1 MTQLNLMN
9 ASNPYERLANYSK
22 AESNKEKDS
31 EKLAEQGNGN
41 TNANTAANTAQAATS
56 QDAID
61 KLNASGELAN
71 ATTALSEKTL
81 NALKSRLQSTEAEL
95 ARLDQQ
101 IKSLSTGS
109 TNSMKS
115 VLVGQNNVGSTTG
128 AGLAASVA
136 DMARAEVAARAES
149 AAQAANNANTNG
161 GANNANNGKSEADK
175 ANIRE
180 AMMRYLSVERS
191 VRIAEMMNLQQ
202 QIAQAQGL

>member
-9 ASNPYERLANYSK
+9 TSNPYERLANYSK
-22 AESNKEKDS
+22 TESNKDKDS
-31 EKLAEQGNGN
+31 EKLAEQGNSN
-41 TNANTAANTAQAATS
+41 TNANTAQATTS
-56 QDAID
+56 QDWLD
-61 KLNASGELAN
+61 KLNASGDLTN

-149 AAQAANNANTNG
+149 AAQSADSNANTS
-161 GANNANNGKSEADK
+161 NANSGKSEAEK

-191 VRIAEMMNLQQ
+191 VRIAEMMTLQQ

>member
-1 MTQLNLMN
+1 M
-9 ASNPYERLANYSK
+9 
-22 AESNKEKDS
+22 ESNKDKDS
-31 EKLAEQGNGN
+31 EKLAEQGNN
-41 TNANTAANTAQAATS
+41 ATNPTAQAITS
-56 QDAID
+56 QDELD
-61 KLNASGELAN
+61 KLNANGELAN

-115 VLVGQNNVGSTTG
+115 VLVGQNNMNSTAS

-149 AAQAANNANTNG
+149 AAQSADSTNANT
-161 GANNANNGKSEADK
+161 NNGKSEADK

-191 VRIAEMMNLQQ
+191 VRIAEMMTLQQ

>member
-9 ASNPYERLANYSK
+9 TSNPYERLANYSK
-22 AESNKEKDS
+22 MESNKDKDS
-31 EKLAEQGNGN
+31 EKLAEQGNSA
-41 TNANTAANTAQAATS
+41 TNPNTAEATTS
-56 QDAID
+56 QDTLD

-81 NALKSRLQSTEAEL
+81 DALKSRLQSTEAEL

-101 IKSLSTGS
+101 IKNLSTGS

-149 AAQAANNANTNG
+149 AAQSADNTNANT
-161 GANNANNGKSEADK
+161 NNGKSEADK

-191 VRIAEMMNLQQ
+191 VRIAEMMTLQQ

>member
-9 ASNPYERLANYSK
+9 TSNPYERLANYSK
-22 AESNKEKDS
+22 TESNKDKDS
-31 EKLAEQGNGN
+31 EKLAEQGNSN
-41 TNANTAANTAQAATS
+41 TNANTAQATTS
-56 QDAID
+56 QDSLD
-61 KLNASGELAN
+61 KLNASGELTN

-81 NALKSRLQSTEAEL
+81 NALKSRLHSTEAEL

-136 DMARAEVAARAES
+136 DMARSEVAARAES
-149 AAQAANNANTNG
+149 AAQSADSNANTS
-161 GANNANNGKSEADK
+161 NANSGKSEAEK

-191 VRIAEMMNLQQ
+191 VRIAEMMTLQQ

>member
-9 ASNPYERLANYSK
+9 TSNPYERLANYSK
-22 AESNKEKDS
+22 MESNKDKDS
-31 EKLAEQGNGN
+31 EKLAEQGNNATNPN
-41 TNANTAANTAQAATS
+41 TTEATTS
-56 QDAID
+56 QDTLD

-101 IKSLSTGS
+101 IKNLSTGS

-115 VLVGQNNVGSTTG
+115 VLVGQNNVGNTTG

-149 AAQAANNANTNG
+149 AAQSADTTNANT
-161 GANNANNGKSEADK
+161 NNGKSEADK

-191 VRIAEMMNLQQ
+191 VRIAEMMTLQQ

>member
-9 ASNPYERLANYSK
+9 TSNPYERLANYSK
-22 AESNKEKDS
+22 MESNKDKDS
-31 EKLAEQGNGN
+31 EKLAEQGNSA
-41 TNANTAANTAQAATS
+41 TNPNTAEATTS
-56 QDAID
+56 QDTLD

-101 IKSLSTGS
+101 IKNLSTGS

-149 AAQAANNANTNG
+149 AAQSADATNANT
-161 GANNANNGKSEADK
+161 NNGKSEADK

-191 VRIAEMMNLQQ
+191 VRIAEMMTLQQ

>member
-9 ASNPYERLANYSK
+9 TSNPYERLANYSK
-22 AESNKEKDS
+22 MESNKDKDS
-31 EKLAEQGNGN
+31 EKLAEQGNGA
-41 TNANTAANTAQAATS
+41 TNSNTAEATTS
-56 QDAID
+56 QDTLD

-101 IKSLSTGS
+101 IKNLSTGS

-149 AAQAANNANTNG
+149 AAQSADATNTNT
-161 GANNANNGKSEADK
+161 NNGKSEADK

-191 VRIAEMMNLQQ
+191 VRIAEMMTLQQ

>member
-22 AESNKEKDS
+22 TESNKDKDS
-31 EKLAEQGNGN
+31 EKLAEQGNGS
-41 TNANTAANTAQAATS
+41 TNSNTAANTAQATTS
-56 QDAID
+56 QDALD

-149 AAQAANNANTNG
+149 AAQAADSSNAN
-161 GANNANNGKSEADK
+161 ANNANSGKSEADK

-191 VRIAEMMNLQQ
+191 VRLAEMMNLQQ

>member
-9 ASNPYERLANYSK
+9 TSNPYERLANYSK
-22 AESNKEKDS
+22 TESNKDKDS
-31 EKLAEQGNGN
+31 EKLAEQGNSN
-41 TNANTAANTAQAATS
+41 TNANTAQATTS
-56 QDAID
+56 QDSLD
-61 KLNASGELAN
+61 KLNASGELTN

-149 AAQAANNANTNG
+149 AAQSADSNANTS
-161 GANNANNGKSEADK
+161 NANSGKSEAEK

-191 VRIAEMMNLQQ
+191 VRIAEMMTLQQ
-202 QIAQAQGL
+202 QIAQTQGL

>member
-9 ASNPYERLANYSK
+9 TSNPYERLANYSK
-22 AESNKEKDS
+22 MESNKDKDS
-31 EKLAEQGNGN
+31 EKLAEQGNSA
-41 TNANTAANTAQAATS
+41 TNPNTAQATTS
-56 QDAID
+56 QDELD

-101 IKSLSTGS
+101 IKNLSTGS

-149 AAQAANNANTNG
+149 AAQSADATNANT
-161 GANNANNGKSEADK
+161 NNGKSEADK

-191 VRIAEMMNLQQ
+191 VRIAEMMTLQQ

>member
-9 ASNPYERLANYSK
+9 TSNPYERLANYSK
-22 AESNKEKDS
+22 MESNKDKDS
-31 EKLAEQGNGN
+31 EKLAEQGNNATNPN
-41 TNANTAANTAQAATS
+41 TTEATTS
-56 QDAID
+56 QDTLD

-71 ATTALSEKTL
+71 TTTALSEKTL

-101 IKSLSTGS
+101 IKNLSTGS

-149 AAQAANNANTNG
+149 AAQSADTTNANT
-161 GANNANNGKSEADK
+161 NNGKSEADK

-191 VRIAEMMNLQQ
+191 VRIAEMMTLQQ

>member
-9 ASNPYERLANYSK
+9 TSNPYERLANYSK
-22 AESNKEKDS
+22 TESNKDKDS
-31 EKLAEQGNGN
+31 EKLAEQGNSN
-41 TNANTAANTAQAATS
+41 TNANTAQATTS
-56 QDAID
+56 QDSLD
-61 KLNASGELAN
+61 KLNASGELTN

-149 AAQAANNANTNG
+149 AAQSADSNANTS
-161 GANNANNGKSEADK
+161 NANSGKSEAEK

-191 VRIAEMMNLQQ
+191 VRIAEMMTLQQ
-202 QIAQAQGL
+202 QIAQAQGR

>member
-9 ASNPYERLANYSK
+9 TSNPYERLANYSK
-22 AESNKEKDS
+22 TESNKDKDS
-31 EKLAEQGNGN
+31 EKLAEQGNSN
-41 TNANTAANTAQAATS
+41 TNANTAQATTS
-56 QDAID
+56 QDSLD
-61 KLNASGELAN
+61 KLNASGELTN

-149 AAQAANNANTNG
+149 AAQSADSNANTS
-161 GANNANNGKSEADK
+161 NANSGKSEAEK

-191 VRIAEMMNLQQ
+191 VRIAEMMTLQQ

>member
-9 ASNPYERLANYSK
+9 TSNPYERLANYSK
-22 AESNKEKDS
+22 MESNKDKDS
-31 EKLAEQGNGN
+31 EKLAEQGNN
-41 TNANTAANTAQAATS
+41 ATNPNTAQATTS
-56 QDAID
+56 QDELD

-101 IKSLSTGS
+101 IKNLSTGS

-149 AAQAANNANTNG
+149 AAQSADATNANT
-161 GANNANNGKSEADK
+161 NNGKSEADK

-191 VRIAEMMNLQQ
+191 VRIAEMMTLQQ

>member
-9 ASNPYERLANYSK
+9 TSNPYERLANYSK
-22 AESNKEKDS
+22 MESNKDKDS
-31 EKLAEQGNGN
+31 EKLAEQGNSA
-41 TNANTAANTAQAATS
+41 TNPNTAEATTS
-56 QDAID
+56 QDTLD

-81 NALKSRLQSTEAEL
+81 DALKSRLQSTEAEL

-101 IKSLSTGS
+101 IKNLSTGS

-149 AAQAANNANTNG
+149 AAQSADNINANT
-161 GANNANNGKSEADK
+161 NNGKSEADK

-191 VRIAEMMNLQQ
+191 VRIAEMMTLQQ

>member
-9 ASNPYERLANYSK
+9 TSNPYERLANYSK
-22 AESNKEKDS
+22 TESNKDKDS
-31 EKLAEQGNGN
+31 EKLAEQGNSN
-41 TNANTAANTAQAATS
+41 TNANTAQATTS
-56 QDAID
+56 QDSLD
-61 KLNASGELAN
+61 KLNASGELTN

-136 DMARAEVAARAES
+136 DMARSEVAARAES
-149 AAQAANNANTNG
+149 AAQSADSNANTS
-161 GANNANNGKSEADK
+161 NANSGKSEAEK

-191 VRIAEMMNLQQ
+191 VRIAEMMTLQQ

>member
-22 AESNKEKDS
+22 AESNKDKDS
-31 EKLAEQGNGN
+31 EKLAEQGNGS
-41 TNANTAANTAQAATS
+41 TNSNTATNTAQAATS
-56 QDAID
+56 QDTID

-149 AAQAANNANTNG
+149 AAQAADSSNAN
-161 GANNANNGKSEADK
+161 ANNANSGKSEADK

-191 VRIAEMMNLQQ
+191 VRLAEMMNLQQ

>member
-9 ASNPYERLANYSK
+9 TSNPYERLANYSK
-22 AESNKEKDS
+22 TESNKDKDS
-31 EKLAEQGNGN
+31 EKLAEQGNSN
-41 TNANTAANTAQAATS
+41 TNANTAQATTS
-56 QDAID
+56 QDSLD
-61 KLNASGELAN
+61 KLNASGELTN
-71 ATTALSEKTL
+71 ATTALSELTL
-81 NALKSRLQSTEAEL
+81 NALKSRLHSTEAEL

-136 DMARAEVAARAES
+136 DMARSEVAARAES
-149 AAQAANNANTNG
+149 AAQSADSNANTS
-161 GANNANNGKSEADK
+161 NANSGKSEAEK

-191 VRIAEMMNLQQ
+191 VRIAEMMTLQQ

>member
-9 ASNPYERLANYSK
+9 TSNPYERLANYSK
-22 AESNKEKDS
+22 MESNKDKDS
-31 EKLAEQGNGN
+31 EKLAEQGNN
-41 TNANTAANTAQAATS
+41 ATNPTAQAITS
-56 QDAID
+56 QDELD
-61 KLNASGELAN
+61 KLNANGELAN

-115 VLVGQNNVGSTTG
+115 VLVGQNNMNSTAS

-149 AAQAANNANTNG
+149 AAQSADSTNANT
-161 GANNANNGKSEADK
+161 NNGKSEADK

-191 VRIAEMMNLQQ
+191 VRIAEMMTLQQ

>member
-9 ASNPYERLANYSK
+9 TSNPYERLANYSK
-22 AESNKEKDS
+22 TESNKDKDS
-31 EKLAEQGNGN
+31 EKLAEQGNSN
-41 TNANTAANTAQAATS
+41 TNANTAQATTS
-56 QDAID
+56 QDSLD
-61 KLNASGELAN
+61 KLNASGELTN

-95 ARLDQQ
+95 ARLDQP

-149 AAQAANNANTNG
+149 AAQSADSNANTS
-161 GANNANNGKSEADK
+161 NANSGKSEAEK

-191 VRIAEMMNLQQ
+191 VRIAEMMTLQQ

>member
-22 AESNKEKDS
+22 AESNKDKDS
-31 EKLAEQGNGN
+31 EKLAEQGNGS
-41 TNANTAANTAQAATS
+41 TNSSTAQATTS
-56 QDAID
+56 QDALD

-71 ATTALSEKTL
+71 ATTSLSEKTL

-149 AAQAANNANTNG
+149 AAQAADS
-161 GANNANNGKSEADK
+161 ANNANANNNNSGKTEADK

-191 VRIAEMMNLQQ
+191 VRLAEMMNLQQ

>member
-1 MTQLNLMN
+1 MSQLNLMN
-9 ASNPYERLANYSK
+9 TSNPYERLANYSK
-22 AESNKEKDS
+22 TESNKDKDS
-31 EKLAEQGNGN
+31 EKLAEQGNSN
-41 TNANTAANTAQAATS
+41 TNANTAQATTS
-56 QDAID
+56 QDSLD
-61 KLNASGELAN
+61 KLNASGELTN

-149 AAQAANNANTNG
+149 AAQSADSNANTS
-161 GANNANNGKSEADK
+161 NANSGKSEAEK

-191 VRIAEMMNLQQ
+191 VRIAEMMTLQQ

>member
-9 ASNPYERLANYSK
+9 TSNPYERLANYSK
-22 AESNKEKDS
+22 MESNKDKDS
-31 EKLAEQGNGN
+31 EKLAEQGNSATNPN
-41 TNANTAANTAQAATS
+41 TTEATTS
-56 QDAID
+56 QDTLD

-101 IKSLSTGS
+101 IKNLSTGS

-149 AAQAANNANTNG
+149 AAQSADATNANT
-161 GANNANNGKSEADK
+161 NNGKSEADK

-191 VRIAEMMNLQQ
+191 VRIAEMMTLQQ